1 MEIIS
6 ISTSQSFLGA
16 ILSKLVKLVCT
27 VVACALNE
35 VNINLSIA
43 LRRHTVEVSM
53 CGSSLCSVYLPLL
66 IKTLR
71 TFYAVKTI
79 TIVKLKNQPSTF
91 ERLPFQ
97 RRDKSELK

>member
-43 LRRHTVEVSM
+43 LRHHTVKVSM

-91 ERLPFQ
+91 ERLPF
-97 RRDKSELK
+97 